1 VTDARRSTTAC
12 NSGTARTTIL
22 CGEGAA
28 FQHRRHQRVFALLCA
43 VLCGWRHRPPH
54 ADNNDNNVESTFLIG
69 RGARMSLL
77 CSQGGINSVGVAFR
91 WTACN
96 TVSAQPTILCG
107 EGICFSTTATPTCL
121 WHYFVQSATC
131 RSRQCV
137 SNTAYPAGIPRR
149 EQHCW

>member
-1 VTDARRSTTAC
+1 MRQLITALKVQLSCDIADYRLLCSTVTDASRPTTAC
-12 NSGTARTTIL
+12 NSVTARTTIL

-91 WTACN
+91 
-96 TVSAQPTILCG
+96 
-107 EGICFSTTATPTCL
+107 
-121 WHYFVQSATC
+121 
-131 RSRQCV
+131 
-137 SNTAYPAGIPRR
+137 
-149 EQHCW
+149 